1 MAHSPVA
8 AVRPTD
14 AVRKYLLELQAL
26 ADGLLAPDSLA
37 DLDDALA
44 RLGDARCNVAVLGE
58 FKRGK
63 STLVNALVTHVN
75 ALVQHPLLP
84 TGVVPT
90 TAAITVVRHGPRPRL
105 VVRDTNGNE
114 NERPFSA
121 LTSLVTEPGDVG
133 NRQVAL
139 VAIELPDDLLA
150 RGVQI
155 VDTPGIGSIH
165 AHNTT
170 TTERFIGRVDVALCV
185 LAADQ
190 PLNAPERELITTV
203 ADTGARLLFAVNKVD
218 QIDPGERPV
227 VLGFV
232 ADTLHALVGA
242 GPDVLAVSARTGEG
256 VPALRQRLT
265 ALADTDRGDVL
276 ARSTGLRG
284 AIMAASAA
292 HGARLQGAAM
302 RLPLDELQER
312 AHELEGRL
320 TELEQAHED
329 ARDLLTRGVE
339 QAVAARVDEPLS
351 RLAKDRRTAQEAELS
366 RVAAASAGG
375 ARALADELDAWI
387 AERTRD
393 EFATLAARYAHE
405 ISSELRVLESRHA
418 ARVNEILNQ
427 IRAAAEGGLDTDLN
441 TFPVAAG
448 LRRAP
453 NFTFKFD
460 DPETPLDRLAAAG
473 RALLPG
479 PLGRRAVTGAARE
492 QLFAMTDRHAGRL
505 RSALTER
512 VRDEA
517 REYGNELE
525 AAVRGTCNAIRV
537 AVSRARD
544 SHAGQHEAAEA
555 CLAELAAREQRCR
568 ELATALQDMAA

>member
-1 MAHSPVA
+1 M
-8 AVRPTD
+8 
-14 AVRKYLLELQAL
+14 
-26 ADGLLAPDSLA
+26 
-37 DLDDALA
+37 
-44 RLGDARCNVAVLGE
+44 
-58 FKRGK
+58 
-63 STLVNALVTHVN
+63 
-75 ALVQHPLLP
+75 
-84 TGVVPT
+84 
-90 TAAITVVRHGPRPRL
+90 
-105 VVRDTNGNE
+105 
-114 NERPFSA
+114 
-121 LTSLVTEPGDVG
+121 
-133 NRQVAL
+133 
-139 VAIELPDDLLA
+139 
-150 RGVQI
+150 
-155 VDTPGIGSIH
+155 
-165 AHNTT
+165 
-170 TTERFIGRVDVALCV
+170 
-185 LAADQ
+185 
-190 PLNAPERELITTV
+190 
-203 ADTGARLLFAVNKVD
+203 
-218 QIDPGERPV
+218 

-256 VPALRQRLT
+256 VPELRQSLT

-276 ARSTGLRG
+276 ARSSGVRG

-292 HGARLQGAAM
+292 HAARLQGAAM

-312 AHELEGRL
+312 ARELERRL

-339 QAVAARVDEPLS
+339 RALAARVDEPLS

-418 ARVNEILNQ
+418 ARVHEILNQ
-427 IRAAAEGGLDTDLN
+427 IRAAAEGGLNTDLN
-441 TFPVAAG
+441 SFPIGGPAAPAQ
-448 LRRAP
+448 LHLQARRP
-453 NFTFKFD
+453 RD
-460 DPETPLDRLAAAG
+460 PLDRLAAAG

-479 PLGRRAVTGAARE
+479 PLGTRAVTAAARE

-512 VRDEA
+512 VRDGA

-537 AVSRARD
+537 AVARARD
-544 SHAGQHEAAEA
+544 GHAGQHEAAEA
-555 CLAELAAREQRCR
+555 CLADLAAREQRCR